1 MTGLRDGNET
11 MNARAFH
18 FAALTIALVSIADL
32 AIAQTRPSAADEL
45 RRIVGDY
52 GEEAERRFVRAF
64 RHLDGDEYREMSQQ
78 FLQRRE
84 RELRRFLT
92 RYPLADEAHR
102 GRLMLARTLLYRD
115 GHDEA
120 ASLLKMVLLTSGD
133 ASLERDAK
141 FALAGVYRK
150 HDPVQARA
158 LLLETASDPK
168 TDADSRARAY
178 LELAGMSDGKVKTD
192 YLRHGASGDDG
203 TYRRQC
209 WQRLVRQDPKALE
222 PGSPAPAFAITA
234 TDGKTPID
242 TRRLAGDVYVVCYW
256 SSRTAELDRIR
267 SLVGVMRQNH
277 GSRGLH
283 VFGVCLD
290 GDLKRLRTR
299 VAEQRDPWIE
309 AGDAWGRLHE
319 LAIRHGVDRA
329 PMFVVVDAT
338 GHLRFRGPV
347 DVPESVTAYAQ
358 TPLWKIVEHVVD
370 ERAQLR
376 AAQ

>member
-1 MTGLRDGNET
+1 
-11 MNARAFH
+11 MNARGLQLAG
-18 FAALTIALVSIADL
+18 LTIALVSLVVSA
-32 AIAQTRPSAADEL
+32 AAQTRPTAADEL

-115 GHDEA
+115 GYEEA

-133 ASLERDAK
+133 ATLERDAK
-141 FALAGVYRK
+141 FALASVYRK

-158 LLLETASDPK
+158 LLLETASDAK
-168 TDADSRARAY
+168 SDADSRARAF
-178 LELAGMSDGKVKTD
+178 LELAAMSDGDVKTE
-192 YLRHGASGDDG
+192 YLRRGAAEDDG

-209 WQRLVRQDPKALE
+209 WQRLVRQDAKALE
-222 PGSPAPAFAITA
+222 PGAPAPAFAITA
-234 TDGKTPID
+234 TDGKTRID

-267 SLVGVMRQNH
+267 SLVGVMQQNH
-277 GSRGLH
+277 ASRGLH
-283 VFGVCLD
+283 VIGVCVD
-290 GDLKRLRTR
+290 GDLARLRAR
-299 VAEQRDPWIE
+299 VAEKRDPWTE
-309 AGDAWGRLHE
+309 VGDAWGRLHE
-319 LAIRHGVDRA
+319 LAIRHGLDRA

-347 DVPESVTAYAQ
+347 EVPESVTAYPD
-358 TPLWKIVEHVVD
+358 TPLWKIVDHVVG
-370 ERAQLR
+370 ERAKLG